1 MKRQSLLTFIILGL
15 IIVAVGYYT
24 FSIVREKRS
33 VNQDTKSILSNEE
46 DKVVY
51 TDVAGNEV
59 SLENNIGKIV
69 VITLWA
75 SWSPFSTEE
84 LPRLNELAQSYDK
97 NQVVFVALNR
107 KEPRH
112 QAERLLNT
120 LPKLDHMQVV
130 IDQEDKYYAGLGG
143 YAMPE
148 TIIYDQKGE
157 VKLHVRGVSK
167 NDELKSTI
175 ESLF

>member
-1 MKRQSLLTFIILGL
+1 MKKQTIITLIILGL
-15 IIVAVGYYT
+15 IIIGVGYYT
-24 FSIVREKRS
+24 FVLVREKHS
-33 VNQDTKSILSNEE
+33 VNQNTMSVLSNEE
-46 DKVVY
+46 DKVIY

-59 SLENNIGKIV
+59 TLNDNIGKIV

-75 SWSPFSTEE
+75 SWSPFSSEE
-84 LPRLNELAQSYDK
+84 LPRLNDLASTFDK

-120 LPKLDHMQVV
+120 LPNLEHLQVV
-130 IDQEDKYYAGLGG
+130 IDQEDKYYAGVGG

-157 VKLHVRGVSK
+157 LKLHIRGVSK
-167 NDELKSTI
+167 SEEVKNTI
-175 ESLF
+175 EPLF